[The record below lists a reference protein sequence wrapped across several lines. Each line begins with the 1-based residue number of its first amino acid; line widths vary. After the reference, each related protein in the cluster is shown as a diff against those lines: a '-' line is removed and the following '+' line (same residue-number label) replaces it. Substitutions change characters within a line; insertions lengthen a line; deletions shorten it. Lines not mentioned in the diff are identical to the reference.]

1 MFTVKRPLLSILALR
16 VRHNAYLYGAALR
29 GLDRPHRCA
38 QTARMKRLLAPL
50 IAIGFLAASSV
61 AQAALP
67 MGATAPEFST
77 KGAKAGKEVDF
88 DLKQALKRGPVVL
101 YFYPKAFTQGCTL
114 EAHAFAEATPEFAE
128 LGATVIGMS
137 ADDLPTLKKF
147 STEACRD
154 KFAVAVATPKIIKEY
169 DVALARDGKPQG
181 MADRVSYVIDRSGKV
196 VFIHSDLD
204 YRDHVKMTLAA
215 VKVLAK
221 KRP

>member
-1 MFTVKRPLLSILALR
+1 
-16 VRHNAYLYGAALR
+16 
-29 GLDRPHRCA
+29 
-38 QTARMKRLLAPL
+38 
-50 IAIGFLAASSV
+50 
-61 AQAALP
+61 

-77 KGAKAGKEVDF
+77 QGAKGGKEIKF

-114 EAHAFAEATPEFAE
+114 EAHAFADATPEFE
-128 LGATVIGMS
+128 KLGATVIGMS

-154 KFAVAVATPKIIKEY
+154 KFAVGVATPKIIKDY
-169 DVALARDGKPQG
+169 DVALAREGMPQG
-181 MADRVSYVIDRSGKV
+181 MTDRVSYVIDRGGKIA
-196 VFIHSDLD
+196 FIHSDMD

-221 KRP
+221 SRP